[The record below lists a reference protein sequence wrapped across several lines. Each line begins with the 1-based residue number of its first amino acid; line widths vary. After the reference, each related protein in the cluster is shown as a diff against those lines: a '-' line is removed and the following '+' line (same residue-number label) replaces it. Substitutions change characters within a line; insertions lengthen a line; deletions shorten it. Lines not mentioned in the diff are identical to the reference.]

1 MTQLAI
7 SPEFAG
13 VVPQVTV
20 SWRLRMA
27 MEQADMTQDDL
38 SKAIGVSSKSINRWI
53 TGKIEPPR
61 GRLMACA
68 MATGVPYVWLDKGI
82 DPSQGD
88 SGLLDQLPRLDSN
101 QEPSD

>member
-1 MTQLAI
+1 
-7 SPEFAG
+7 
-13 VVPQVTV
+13 
-20 SWRLRMA
+20 MA

-68 MATGVPYVWLDKGI
+68 MATGVPFIWLERGI
-82 DPSQGD
+82 DPSQID
-88 SGLLDQLPRLDSN
+88 SDLSDQLPRLDSN

>member
-1 MTQLAI
+1 MTQLAV

-13 VVPQVTV
+13 LVPQLTV

-27 MEQADMTQDDL
+27 MEQAGMTQGDL
-38 SKAIGVSSKSINRWI
+38 AEAIGTARKTVGRWI
-53 TGKIEPPR
+53 AGNIRPPR
-61 GRLMACA
+61 GQLMACA

-82 DPSQGD
+82 DPSQVD
-88 SGLLDQLPRLDSN
+88 SGLSDQLPRLDSN